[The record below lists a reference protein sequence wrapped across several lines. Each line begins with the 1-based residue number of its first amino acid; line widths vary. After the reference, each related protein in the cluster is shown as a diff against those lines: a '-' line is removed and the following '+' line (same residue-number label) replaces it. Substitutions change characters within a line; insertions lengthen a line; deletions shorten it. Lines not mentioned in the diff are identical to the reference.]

1 MQPHSM
7 QAQGAQPRTGGI
19 INFPIRDIISLQAA
33 YMSFVA
39 GGGLFI
45 SSNRTVKLGDEVFV
59 VTSLPESSERI
70 PLVGK
75 VIWIS
80 QRATGGRPAG
90 FGIQLQGD
98 EGLKF
103 KNGAEKL
110 LTGLLNSE
118 KPTFT
123 L

>member
-1 MQPHSM
+1 MQPQS
-7 QAQGAQPRTGGI
+7 AQPRTGGI
-19 INFPIRDIISLQAA
+19 INFPIRDLVTLQAA
-33 YMSFVA
+33 YMSFVT

-45 SSNRTVKLGDEVFV
+45 SSNRPTKLGDEVFV
-59 VTSLPESSERI
+59 VTSLPESTDRI

-80 QRATGGRPAG
+80 QRATGGRSAG

-98 EGLKF
+98 EGKKF

-110 LTGLLNSE
+110 LTGLINSE

>member
-1 MQPHSM
+1 MQPQSAM
-7 QAQGAQPRTGGI
+7 PRAGGI
-19 INFPIRDIISLQAA
+19 INFPIRDIVSLQAA
-33 YMSFVA
+33 YMPFVL

-45 SSNRTVKLGDEVFV
+45 SSNRTVKLGDDVFV

-70 PLVGK
+70 PLMGK
-75 VIWIS
+75 VIWVS
-80 QRATGGRPAG
+80 QRASGGKPAG

-98 EGLKF
+98 EGKKF
-103 KNGAEKL
+103 KDGAEKM
-110 LTGLLNSE
+110 LTGLMSAE